1 MSVGEDSGPVH
12 PTPTRRSGYRYQF
25 YDKHHG
31 RGGPDAAQWLP
42 SLTREEEFSIFDAAD
57 QNEVSDERD
66 RLYGM
71 GSRDRFGNFP
81 DLGTWG
87 EQVAEFPYAR
97 PNEAWHG
104 YPVWPLIEAG
114 PENRRGE
121 KSRPSRQVF
130 QRMVEARMLTLRECK
145 RSYKGAIYDRLE

>member
-1 MSVGEDSGPVH
+1 MSVGESSGPVH
-12 PTPTRRSGYRYQF
+12 PVPTRRSGYRYQF

-31 RGGPDAAQWLP
+31 RGGPDAARWLP
-42 SLTREEEFSIFDAAD
+42 SLSREVEFAIFDMAD
-57 QNEVSDERD
+57 LIELSDEHG
-66 RLYGM
+66 RLYGI
-71 GSRDRFGNFP
+71 GPRDEAGDIP

-104 YPVWPLIEAG
+104 YPVWPLVEDG

-121 KSRPSRQVF
+121 KSRPSKQVF
-130 QRMVEARMLTLRECK
+130 QRMVQVGILTPRERK
-145 RSYKGAIYDRLE
+145 RLYKGDHL